1 MQILEF
7 HPVTVWQFA
16 RIGDALKG
24 KGLTVA
30 GTSGEVRRFGAD
42 VKFDF
47 VEPKLTITVVSAPH
61 FHKLE
66 EFAEQIREA
75 VLALL
80 GSPA

>member
-1 MQILEF
+1 MKVLEF
-7 HPVTVWQFA
+7 HPVTVEQFA

-24 KGLTVA
+24 KGLIVT

-47 VEPKLTITVVSAPH
+47 AEPNLTITVVNAPH
-61 FHKLE
+61 FRKLE
-66 EFAEQIREA
+66 EFAAQIREA

>member
-1 MQILEF
+1 MKVLEF
-7 HPVTVWQFA
+7 HPVTVEQFA
-16 RIGDALKG
+16 RIGDALSG
-24 KGLTVA
+24 KGLNVT

-47 VEPKLTITVVSAPH
+47 AEPNLTITVVNAPH
-61 FHKLE
+61 FRKLE
-66 EFAEQIREA
+66 EFAAQIREA

>member
-1 MQILEF
+1 MKVLEF
-7 HPVTVWQFA
+7 HPVTVEQFA
-16 RIGDALKG
+16 RIGNALKG
-24 KGLTVA
+24 KGLTVT

-47 VEPKLTITVVSAPH
+47 AEPNLTITVVNAPH
-61 FHKLE
+61 FRKLE
-66 EFAEQIREA
+66 EFAAQIREA